1 MVSISFC
8 SFDSGLGS
16 NFSLG
21 KRGGSRNTDV
31 GSFSGRNRAFTVTPT
46 TIEED
51 LRRTKILSSFMEL
64 RQEVKQ
70 RIV

>member
-1 MVSISFC
+1 MVLISYC
-8 SFDSGLGS
+8 SSDSGLGS
-16 NFSLG
+16 SFSLG
-21 KRGGSRNTDV
+21 KRGGSRNTDI
-31 GSFSGRNRAFTVTPT
+31 GSCSGRNRVFTVVPT